1 MLQVLELVPLIHIF
15 AFICFQHI
23 FRFFIGACS
32 IKYCNSPEI
41 LRKLYLST
49 KFPHQEI
56 KWNFGILR
64 SGELSNS
71 EVKFHVFQP
80 ISGMVQCRSSRP
92 EVFFKKSISK
102 NLAKFTGKH
111 LCWPEA
117 CNFIKKETLSQVF
130 SREFCEIFKSTF
142 FKEHLWTTAS
152 EHWSDMGKVS

>member
-23 FRFFIGACS
+23 FRFFIGVCS
-32 IKYCNSPEI
+32 IKYCNSPES

-92 EVFFKKSISK
+92 EVFCKKSTSK
-102 NLAKFTGKH
+102 NLAKFTGNTCAGLRPAILLKKR
-111 LCWPEA
+111 LCHKLKSTNLFA
-117 CNFIKKETLSQVF
+117 TLS
-130 SREFCEIFKSTF
+130 SY
-142 FKEHLWTTAS
+142 LL
-152 EHWSDMGKVS
+152 

>member
-23 FRFFIGACS
+23 FRFFIGVCS

-41 LRKLYLST
+41 LGKLYLST

-92 EVFFKKSISK
+92 EVFCKKSTSK

-117 CNFIKKETLSQVF
+117 CNFIKKRLYHKCFPVNFAKFLRTSFLKNTSGRLLLNIGLIWV
-130 SREFCEIFKSTF
+130 K
-142 FKEHLWTTAS
+142 
-152 EHWSDMGKVS
+152 